1 MSFPA
6 ILPPSKN
13 RQFST
18 SQTGHFYFANTGHYH
33 FAVTQKNAQTLLLVL
48 LLVALYSITM
58 MLKYQVKSD
67 FSVGFYLTFLSDFL
81 LQTLSS

>member
-33 FAVTQKNAQTLLLVL
+33 FAVTYTACSRFETLVL
-48 LLVALYSITM
+48 KD
-58 MLKYQVKSD
+58 LKPFPD
-67 FSVGFYLTFLSDFL
+67 
-81 LQTLSS
+81 